1 MTTITIPGLYD
12 AVTNQL
18 LNSPTIVSGDV
29 TISVGGGAFVNTTN
43 LPTLRASGSPVIDLV
58 LTSAEVVSSAIV
70 RFVDQDSEWIG
81 PTVFDVTETGDATL
95 AKQNEIIGLVSP
107 AVISRNPV
115 VDASTIQLIK
125 GDTYDGSTVLSPKLS
140 FATTRDYTEAD
151 SVVLVIHDKSDVSAV
166 LLQADAVVVS
176 STLIQVELTAT
187 FDPPLRFIGYPL
199 GIELGFA
206 LIAEEAGEKS
216 TIARGIATVF
226 ERGDIVVDEA

>member
-81 PTVFDVTETGDATL
+81 PTVFDVTETGGGGDATL
-95 AKQNEIIGLVSP
+95 AKQDEIIALLSP
-107 AVISRNPV
+107 AVISNNPV
-115 VDASTIQLIK
+115 VSASTIQLIE

-140 FATTRDYTEAD
+140 WATTRDYTEAD
-151 SVVLVIHDKSDVSAV
+151 SVVLVIHAKNNPAITH
-166 LLQADAVVVS
+166 LTANAVVVS
-176 STLIQVELTAT
+176 SELIQVELTAT
-187 FDPPLRFIGYPL
+187 FDPA
-199 GIELGFA
+199 IEYGDCASVKELSFA
-206 LIAEEAGEKS
+206 LIAIEDSEEA
-216 TIARGIATVF
+216 TIARGSCFVTR
-226 ERGDIVVDEA
+226 RGVV